1 MPVIRNIEV
10 SGLICASLH
19 GHAFGALHRIIA
31 MFNLFFLFG
40 CFYVCLFL
48 VPVFQVLMY
57 TACIIYQRV
66 GRLSM

>member
-31 MFNLFFLFG
+31 MFNLFFSFWVLLRLPVSSA
-40 CFYVCLFL
+40 CFSSSDVHSLYN
-48 VPVFQVLMY
+48 
-57 TACIIYQRV
+57 IYNTV
-66 GRLSM
+66 HSL